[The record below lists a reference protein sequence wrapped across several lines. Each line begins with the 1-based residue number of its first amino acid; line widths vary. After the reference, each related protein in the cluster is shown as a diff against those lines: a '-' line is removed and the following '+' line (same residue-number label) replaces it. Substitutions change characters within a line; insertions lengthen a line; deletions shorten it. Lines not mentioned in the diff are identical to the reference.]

1 MRTLEQLVW
10 SVQRHHESDA
20 TRVLA
25 LVPDLLKS
33 LRDGLN
39 SSAFDPFAASE
50 FFSELESL
58 HVQAAGGSPASASL
72 MIEVLT
78 PVVLHLA
85 DENQVL
91 SEPIRLLADDAGLRQ
106 VDKMLPGCWVEFQ
119 EDPENSLRCKLVAI
133 IAATGQYIFVNR
145 TGMKVLERSRPDLAL
160 ELRNGRAR
168 VLDDTMLFERALERV
183 IGNLKRLKRGK

>member
-1 MRTLEQLVW
+1 
-10 SVQRHHESDA
+10 
-20 TRVLA
+20 
-25 LVPDLLKS
+25 
-33 LRDGLN
+33 
-39 SSAFDPFAASE
+39 
-50 FFSELESL
+50 
-58 HVQAAGGSPASASL
+58 
-72 MIEVLT
+72 
-78 PVVLHLA
+78 
-85 DENQVL
+85 
-91 SEPIRLLADDAGLRQ
+91 LLADDAGLRQ